1 MPKKSLEP
9 IDLTVENL
17 PKMTVVML
25 KNILESKDLPIAG
38 KKAELVDRLTAYLQ
52 KSMLD
57 VIIIASNDCQGP
69 PKSPAKGDSGDQ
81 PKSPSKTPASPAKNG
96 IFIC

>member
-1 MPKKSLEP
+1 MPKKAVEP

-38 KKAELVDRLTAYLQ
+38 KKADLIERLTAYLQ
-52 KSMLD
+52 ECIQLELTISLR
-57 VIIIASNDCQGP
+57 
-69 PKSPAKGDSGDQ
+69 
-81 PKSPSKTPASPAKNG
+81 
-96 IFIC
+96 